1 MNLYEICIQVLE
13 HANNSNRNLDNDMD
27 VQLIAT
33 EIYEL
38 FYEHQMFPIDDLQEY
53 WNFKEDFDE
62 NE

>member
-1 MNLYEICIQVLE
+1 
-13 HANNSNRNLDNDMD
+13 MD

-53 WNFKEDFDE
+53 WGFKEDLDE

>member
-1 MNLYEICIQVLE
+1 
-13 HANNSNRNLDNDMD
+13 MD

-62 NE
+62 DE

>member
-1 MNLYEICIQVLE
+1 MNLYEICVQVLE
-13 HANNSNRNLDNDMD
+13 HANNCNRNLDNDMD

-53 WNFKEDFDE
+53 WGFKEDLDE

>member
-1 MNLYEICIQVLE
+1 LNLYEICIQVLE
-13 HANNSNRNLDNDMD
+13 HANNCNRNLDNDMD

-38 FYEHQMFPIDDLQEY
+38 FYEHQMFPIDDLKEY
-53 WNFKEDFDE
+53 WGFKEDLDE